1 MAEPAH
7 LITIGSEFLD
17 NPPNP
22 VAFFPNIVRTR
33 ADSGAGSELRIMS
46 PAANNYPPP
55 RSGSADCCSYKFRAA
70 GYSNSGSL
78 FHAGSIALIEIVSH

>member
-7 LITIGSEFLD
+7 LITIASEFLD

-22 VAFFPNIVRTR
+22 VAFSLNIVRTR

-46 PAANNYPPP
+46 PAANNYRPPW
-55 RSGSADCCSYKFRAA
+55 SGSADCCSY
-70 GYSNSGSL
+70 
-78 FHAGSIALIEIVSH
+78 EVSSCGLQ